1 MIKGKKNHNV
11 LEFNKLQWLKP
22 YGKFNTQKIEPENC
36 KKRWKSVIQM
46 NEQ

>member
-22 YGKFNTQKIEPENC
+22 YGKFNTQKIEPKNG
-36 KKRWKSVIQM
+36 KKDGKALYK
-46 NEQ
+46 